1 MTSTMIFAI
10 VVMTTVSAI
19 VVFGSIA
26 YVAYH
31 EYKASKW

>member
-10 VVMTTVSAI
+10 VMTTVSAV
-19 VVFGSIA
+19 VVFGSIT

>member
-10 VVMTTVSAI
+10 VMTTVSAV

-26 YVAYH
+26 YVVYH

>member
-10 VVMTTVSAI
+10 AMTTISVV

-31 EYKASKW
+31 EYKANKW

>member
-1 MTSTMIFAI
+1 MTNTMIFAI
-10 VVMTTVSAI
+10 VMITISAV

-31 EYKASKW
+31 EYRASKR

>member
-1 MTSTMIFAI
+1 MTSTMIFTIAMLTI
-10 VVMTTVSAI
+10 SAV
-19 VVFGSIA
+19 VVFGSII

>member
-10 VVMTTVSAI
+10 VMTTVSAV
-19 VVFGSIA
+19 VVFGSIV

>member
-1 MTSTMIFAI
+1 MTNTMIFAI
-10 VVMTTVSAI
+10 AMTTISAV

>member
-10 VVMTTVSAI
+10 VITTISAV
-19 VVFGSIA
+19 VVFGSIV

>member
-10 VVMTTVSAI
+10 AMTTISGL

-31 EYKASKW
+31 EYKANKW

>member
-1 MTSTMIFAI
+1 MTSAMIFAI
-10 VVMTTVSAI
+10 VMMIISAV

>member
-1 MTSTMIFAI
+1 MTSTMIFTIA
-10 VVMTTVSAI
+10 MTTISAV

-31 EYKASKW
+31 EYKANKW

>member
-10 VVMTTVSAI
+10 VMTTVSAV

-31 EYKASKW
+31 EYKANKW